1 MNVLSV
7 VGHCEVLVDGVGLV
21 LLWSIS
27 VVDEQLDSPEGD
39 SLSERDDEK

>member
-21 LLWSIS
+21 LLCSIS